1 MLRPDRRLIEIRLM
15 RNLLGEVFRYGLVSA
30 VALAVDTSILY
41 VLVNFV
47 GWHYLPASV
56 LAFSAGATVA
66 YLLSVRFVFQFRHLR
81 DTRLEFASFVA
92 LGLAGLLVN
101 AAALFMAIGTA
112 GLGLIT
118 AKVLAAGCTFAT
130 NFTLRRRCLFVP
142 PKTP

>member
-1 MLRPDRRLIEIRLM
+1 V
-15 RNLLGEVFRYGLVSA
+15 RNLVIELSRYGLVSGI
-30 VALAVDTSILY
+30 ALAVDTSILY
-41 VLVNFV
+41 VFVNFV

-66 YLLSVRFVFQFRHLR
+66 YLLSVRFVFRFRHLR
-81 DTRLEFASFVA
+81 NAPLEFASFVA

-101 AAALFMAIGTA
+101 AAALFVAISAA

-130 NFTLRRRCLFVP
+130 NFTLRRQFLFVP